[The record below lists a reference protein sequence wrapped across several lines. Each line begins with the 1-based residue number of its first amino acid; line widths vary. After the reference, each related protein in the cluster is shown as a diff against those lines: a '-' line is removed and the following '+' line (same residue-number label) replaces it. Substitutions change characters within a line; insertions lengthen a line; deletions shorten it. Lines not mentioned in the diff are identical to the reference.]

1 MIAVAVA
8 LPFLAS
14 LLLFALPNRAR
25 NLAAA
30 LAAAVA
36 LLAVAALGSQ
46 LPAIFAGEVI
56 EIGWR
61 WLPFAGAEFGFR
73 ADGLALVFALLVVVI
88 GALVI
93 LYARYYLADDDP
105 IARFYAFFMLFM
117 GAMLGLVLAGN
128 LLLLAVFWELTS
140 LASFLLI
147 GYWQHRADARQGAR
161 MALIVTGAGGLC
173 LLGGVLLLGRMAGSF
188 DLDVV
193 LAAGETIRAHPAYLP
208 MLALVLLGAFAKS
221 AQFPL
226 HFWLPQA
233 MAAPT
238 PVSAYLHSATM
249 VKAGVFLL
257 ARLHPAIAGTD
268 AWFYVVTSAGLATL
282 VIGAWTAVYQHDLK
296 GLLAWS
302 TISHLGLITLL
313 LGLDTPLASVA
324 AVFHILNHATF
335 KASLFMA
342 AGIIDHECGTRDMRR
357 INGLWKYMPVT
368 AVLAIVAAAAMAG
381 VPLLNGFLS
390 KEMFF
395 AETLEVGSH
404 GIYRYAV
411 PILATLAA
419 AFSVAYSTRF
429 IHDVFWNGEPRD
441 LPKKPHEPPFWM
453 MVPSALLALLCLVV
467 GVLPASSIGAVLAVA
482 ANPVVGGP
490 LPDYSLAVWHGLN
503 LPLLMSAIALAV
515 GAAFY
520 FSLQRIFRLHE
531 HVHLPRGGKE
541 MFDALLGG
549 LLESARTIT
558 GAVVDGRLQRL
569 LGLALVTAVVAVGW
583 PMLARGGLVPD
594 ASGGGEA
601 GGPPLLALLVWVL
614 GVAGVAGTVCWHRRR
629 FVATLFVGLTGLV
642 VSLVFALLSAPDV
655 ALTQLLVEVASVLL
669 VMLAL
674 YYLPARSSPE
684 PRRARRWRDAAL
696 AGVAG
701 LGMATLT
708 YAVLLRS
715 PAQSIAPWFLA
726 NALPGAAGAN
736 AVNVIIVDFRGF
748 DTLGEIA
755 VLGVAALMVFALFSD
770 MKSPEIGAGAPG
782 SARRQSGAASE
793 GAAAQVAAYRVER
806 PFMLE
811 TVGPVLLPLA
821 TVVAIWFFVRGH
833 NDPGGGFI
841 AGLTLAL
848 GVLVPYLGRGTDW
861 VEARAR
867 LDLQGWIGGGLA
879 IATLAGIASF
889 ATGHPFLTSHY
900 FKGTLPGLGESSLAS
915 AVFFDFGVFATVAGA
930 TLLALTTLGRLEG
943 RGTAP
948 AVALPGDHATA
959 DAPGTAVGGR
969 R

>member
-1 MIAVAVA
+1 MMLAFAVG
-8 LPFLAS
+8 LPFLAA
-14 LLLFALPNRAR
+14 LLLFALPNGAR

-30 LAAAVA
+30 LAGGIT
-36 LLAVAALGSQ
+36 LLALAALASQ
-46 LPAIFAGEVI
+46 LPGVFAGEVV
-56 EIGWR
+56 EIGWA
-61 WLPFAGAEFGFR
+61 WLPFAGADFGFR
-73 ADGLALVFALLVVVI
+73 ADGLALVFALLVVAI

-93 LYARYYLADDDP
+93 LYARYYLDAADP

-128 LLLLAVFWELTS
+128 LLLLAVFWEMTS

-161 MALIVTGAGGLC
+161 MALVVTGAGGLC

-193 LAAGETIRAHPAYLP
+193 LAAGDVIRAHPAYLP
-208 MLALVLLGAFAKS
+208 MLALVLVGAFAKS

-268 AWFYVVTSAGLATL
+268 AWFYLVTTTGLATL
-282 VIGAWTAVYQHDLK
+282 VVGAWTAVYQHDLK

-381 VPLLNGFLS
+381 VPLMNGFLS

-395 AETLEVGSH
+395 AETLELGDH
-404 GIYRYAV
+404 GVYRYAV
-411 PILATLAA
+411 PLLATLAA

-429 IHDVFWNGEPRD
+429 IHDVFWNGEPRG

-453 MVPSALLALLCLVV
+453 IVPCALLALLCLLV
-467 GVLPASSIGAVLAVA
+467 GVLPAASIGAVLAVA
-482 ANPVVGGP
+482 AGSVVGGP
-490 LPDYSLAVWHGLN
+490 LPAYSLAIWHGLN
-503 LPLLMSAIALAV
+503 LPLLMSVVALAV
-515 GAAFY
+515 GAGFY

-549 LLESARTIT
+549 VLDAARAIT

-583 PMLARGGLVPD
+583 PLLARDGLLPD
-594 ASGGGEA
+594 AGGGAESL
-601 GGPPLLALLVWVL
+601 PPLALLVWVL
-614 GVAGVAGTVCWHRRR
+614 GVAGVAGTVVWHRRR
-629 FVATLFVGLTGLV
+629 FVAMLFVGLTGLV

-674 YYLPARSSPE
+674 YFLPAHSPPE
-684 PRRARRWRDAAL
+684 PQRARRWRDAAL

-701 LGMATLT
+701 LGIATLA
-708 YAVLLRS
+708 YAVLLR
-715 PAQSIAPWFLA
+715 PPLQSIAPWYLA

-736 AVNVIIVDFRGF
+736 AVNVIIVDFRGL

-755 VLGVAALMVFALFSD
+755 VLGIAALLVSALLAGLGSL
-770 MKSPEIGAGAPG
+770 EVGAGAAG
-782 SARRQSGAASE
+782 SARRRAPQ
-793 GAAAQVAAYRVER
+793 RPPER
-806 PFMLE
+806 PLLLE

-841 AGLTLAL
+841 GGLILAL
-848 GVLVPYLGRGTDW
+848 GLLVPYLGRGTDW
-861 VEARAR
+861 VESRAR
-867 LDLQGWIGGGLA
+867 LDLHRWIGGGLA
-879 IATLAGIASF
+879 IATLAGLASF
-889 ATGHPFLTSHY
+889 AAGHPFLTSHY
-900 FKGTLPGLGESSLAS
+900 FKGTLPGLGATSLAS
-915 AVFFDFGVFATVAGA
+915 AVFFDFGVFAAVAGA

-943 RGTAP
+943 RSVAP
-948 AVALPGDHATA
+948 AVALP
-959 DAPGTAVGGR
+959 DAGGR
-969 R
+969 G